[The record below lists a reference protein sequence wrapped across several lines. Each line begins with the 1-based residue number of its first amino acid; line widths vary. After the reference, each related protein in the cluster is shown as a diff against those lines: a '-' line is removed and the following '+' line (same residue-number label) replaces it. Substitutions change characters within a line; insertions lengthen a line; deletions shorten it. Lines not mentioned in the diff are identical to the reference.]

1 MKFHKI
7 LLLSALLLNG
17 TTVFAEQLPGKE
29 IKLQINNKSVT
40 VNNAQQEPLE
50 TAPYIKN
57 DVTLVPIRFI
67 SESLDAKVDWNG
79 ETQQVTITNGSDKIV
94 LTININEAYVNGSAK
109 QLEVPPEV
117 TNEKTMVPLRFVIES
132 FNLTIRWNEID
143 KTITIASQSPVKENI
158 VAEDPE
164 KLKEEITEVILK
176 ELKYQEDKNVD
187 GFLNAISK
195 NHKSRDKDWLT
206 YWNEIEF
213 KYELQSVKVISQSE
227 NSLKVEKVVLYK
239 KVNRTNSVVFDYI
252 NKMTFLSEYVKEDG
266 QWKLLE
272 GKVIES
278 NYVK

>member
-206 YWNEIEF
+206 YWNDIEF

-239 KVNRTNSVVFDYI
+239 KVNRTNNAVFDYI